1 MRGIIRRR
9 SAVCPQSR
17 NAAKMFRRLLLLAV
31 VCSLG
36 LTELPGKGA
45 GWTQNQFLVTF
56 WCPPPATD
64 ENLARVSAE
73 GFNLTWTPV
82 EGLEVAARHGL
93 RAMLTSDLLNP
104 ATLDRALLIF
114 VEVTLDRTSSGAFE
128 QFAAAVRRS
137 PEIMECHMVAGGFDY
152 LIKVRVRDVAAYRTF
167 LGETLVSL
175 PGIRQT
181 HTYTVMEEV
190 KNSDDIP
197 I

>member
-1 MRGIIRRR
+1 M
-9 SAVCPQSR
+9 
-17 NAAKMFRRLLLLAV
+17 RRLQKDV
-31 VCSLG
+31 I
-36 LTELPGKGA
+36 
-45 GWTQNQFLVTF
+45 Q
-56 WCPPPATD
+56 
-64 ENLARVSAE
+64 
-73 GFNLTWTPV
+73 GFTV
-82 EGLEVAARHGL
+82 R
-93 RAMLTSDLLNP
+93 LNP
-104 ATLDRALLIF
+104 ATIDRALLIF
-114 VEVTLDRTSSGAFE
+114 VEVTLDRTSSGVFE

-190 KNSDDIP
+190 KNSDEIP

>member
-1 MRGIIRRR
+1 MDQID
-9 SAVCPQSR
+9 
-17 NAAKMFRRLLLLAV
+17 KRLLRLLQKDGRMTNV
-31 VCSLG
+31 
-36 LTELPGKGA
+36 ELA
-45 GWTQNQFLVTF
+45 RHAHLS
-56 WCPPPATD
+56 PPATH
-64 ENLARVSAE
+64 ERVRRLQE
-73 GFNLTWTPV
+73 EDVIQGFTV
-82 EGLEVAARHGL
+82 R
-93 RAMLTSDLLNP
+93 LNP

-190 KNSDDIP
+190 KNTDDIP